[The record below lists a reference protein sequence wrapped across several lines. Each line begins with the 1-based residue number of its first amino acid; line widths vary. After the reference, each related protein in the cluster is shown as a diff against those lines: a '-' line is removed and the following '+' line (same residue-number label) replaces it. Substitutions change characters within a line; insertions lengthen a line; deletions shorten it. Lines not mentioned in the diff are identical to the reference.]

1 MTDVA
6 LLGRLDGS
14 LEVECVSCVTTVV
27 ERNDVFV
34 SVMWLDEDFVEQRL
48 DACPVPHGA
57 GGSESESDG
66 ECVVVQLHLV
76 EEDDLE

>member
-1 MTDVA
+1 MDPSKWNV
-6 LLGRLDGS
+6 
-14 LEVECVSCVTTVV
+14 VSCVTTVV

-34 SVMWLDEDFVEQRL
+34 SVMWHDEDFVEQRL
-48 DACPVPHGA
+48 DVCPVPHGA

-66 ECVVVQLHLV
+66 ECVVVVVELHLV